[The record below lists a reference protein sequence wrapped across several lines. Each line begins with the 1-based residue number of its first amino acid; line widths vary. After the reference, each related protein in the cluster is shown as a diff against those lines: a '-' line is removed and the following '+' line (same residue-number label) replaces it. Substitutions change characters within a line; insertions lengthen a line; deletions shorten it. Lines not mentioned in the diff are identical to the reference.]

1 MSTLIIKRFALAAAA
16 GGFLGVALRVALR
29 RRRIGQTDEAP
40 TAELL
45 HAGGGN

>member
-1 MSTLIIKRFALAAAA
+1 MHSLIIKRFALAAAV

-29 RRRIGQTDEAP
+29 RRRLGQTEEAP

-45 HAGGGN
+45 HAGVG